1 MPQFSC
7 FTPHFLTSHG
17 HFLRGTTL
25 IFDIPKGI
33 FGVLTHI
40 LGNTDKKHS
49 QVIKPQISRIYFY
62 NYELHKFYELGEP
75 WRLMGN
81 HPDGAFAKKANNS

>member
-1 MPQFSC
+1 MIY
-7 FTPHFLTSHG
+7 TPFFDLTWSFFEG
-17 HFLRGTTL
+17 WCL
-25 IFDIPKGI
+25 IFHTKS
-33 FGVLTHI
+33 TE
-40 LGNTDKKHS
+40 NTDKKHS